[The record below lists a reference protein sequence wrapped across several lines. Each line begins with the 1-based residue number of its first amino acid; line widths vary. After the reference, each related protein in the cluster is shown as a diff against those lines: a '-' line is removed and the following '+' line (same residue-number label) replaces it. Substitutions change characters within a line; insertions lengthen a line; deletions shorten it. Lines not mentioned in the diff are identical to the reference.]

1 MLNNRADGLSTENVI
16 LHFTPKFNEI
26 RKFGCL
32 FRGKFLCYANFPGKW
47 VNAICVYV
55 YSMLNE
61 SVTPGSQPE
70 ASIVFDSY
78 LIKYGNLYVI
88 QLVSNTNGE
97 NAVQRN
103 TPAKCMSMKN
113 EMHMTP
119 NVFNTCVHIGIFQLN
134 ANWTNQCT

>member
-26 RKFGCL
+26 RKFECL

-103 TPAKCMSMKN
+103 TPARKMYVNEKWNAHDAQRLQYVRTHRDFSIKCK
-113 EMHMTP
+113 
-119 NVFNTCVHIGIFQLN
+119 LN
-134 ANWTNQCT
+134 

>member
-1 MLNNRADGLSTENVI
+1 
-16 LHFTPKFNEI
+16 
-26 RKFGCL
+26 
-32 FRGKFLCYANFPGKW
+32 
-47 VNAICVYV
+47 
-55 YSMLNE
+55 MLNE

-103 TPAKCMSMKN
+103 TPARKMYVN
-113 EMHMTP
+113 EK
-119 NVFNTCVHIGIFQLN
+119 
-134 ANWTNQCT
+134 